1 MKTIV
6 LLLFAFILNTGF
18 SQTCVGKWLTYDDD
32 THKKKSIVELY
43 KKDGKLYGKVIY
55 LYPKEGQDENPVCD
69 KCEDYRKGQPIL
81 GMIIAKDLVWDGKE
95 WEDGTILDPEI
106 GEVYTVKMWV
116 NKDSPNKLNVRGY
129 IGPFFRTQT
138 WTRIED

>member
-1 MKTIV
+1 MKLFV
-6 LLLFAFILNTGF
+6 FLLFAFILNTSF
-18 SQTCVGKWLTYDDD
+18 SQSCVGKWLTYDDD

-69 KCEDYRKGQPIL
+69 ECEDYRKGQPIL
-81 GMIIAKDLVWDGKE
+81 GMIIAKDLVWDGGA

-106 GEVYTVKMWV
+106 GEIYTVKIWI
-116 NKDSPNKLNVRGY
+116 NKGDPNKLNVRGY
-129 IGPFFRTQT
+129 IGPFFRTQN
-138 WTRIED
+138 WTRIVD